1 MFSINVGIALVVIV
15 ITPVSLIV
23 ASTIARLCSKKF
35 KEQAAL
41 RGQITGLAEE
51 YIGNQKVVKA
61 FSREN
66 TAKKNS
72 KNLTQSC
79 IRSA

>member
-51 YIGNQKVVKA
+51 YKG
-61 FSREN
+61 F
-66 TAKKNS
+66 
-72 KNLTQSC
+72 LP
-79 IRSA
+79 